1 MRVDLNKIEVINLS
15 TPQKEGLFI
24 NTHYDPTG
32 QYELWLGTPEM
43 FFRSG
48 WIKCSEE
55 PTTATVVD
63 MQRLIRECQEIIRKV
78 QDANKDRATGKR
90 SKGVPIDE
98 RPDKRG
104 QQGDEIHH

>member
-55 PTTATVVD
+55 PTQEFLQLWLNKAGIAT
-63 MQRLIRECQEIIRKV
+63 C
-78 QDANKDRATGKR
+78 
-90 SKGVPIDE
+90 
-98 RPDKRG
+98 
-104 QQGDEIHH
+104 

>member
-1 MRVDLNKIEVINLS
+1 MRVDLNKIEVIDLS

-55 PTTATVVD
+55 PTKEFLQLWLNKAGVAT
-63 MQRLIRECQEIIRKV
+63 C
-78 QDANKDRATGKR
+78 
-90 SKGVPIDE
+90 
-98 RPDKRG
+98 
-104 QQGDEIHH
+104 